1 MEILKKIKTFDFI
14 IIAGIVIAL
23 IVGFFTFKNFRQTA
37 DKQIEATSQISF
49 DVFIRGIT
57 YTGDKMPIE
66 TGDKTFI
73 SIRNVPYSDLDI
85 TNVKIERRKIALP
98 HIGTGLDAK
107 KSVVVVDDPALNN
120 LYDIAVTLT
129 DTAKI
134 TKDGA
139 VVGGNK
145 IKMGL
150 PITLEGKDYK
160 FNGTVS
166 NIQLIHYDAEN
177 QMGADIN
184 TTDDIQ

>member
-1 MEILKKIKTFDFI
+1 MNIFKKIRTVDFI
-14 IIAGIVIAL
+14 IIIGIIIAL

-57 YTGDKMPIE
+57 YTGDNMPIE
-66 TGDKTFI
+66 TGGKTFI

-85 TNVKIERRKIALP
+85 TNVKVEKRKVAIFGNL
-98 HIGTGLDAK
+98 GAK
-107 KSVVVVDDPALNN
+107 DSKMNLVVVDDPAMTN
-120 LYDIAVTLT
+120 LYDIVVTLT

-166 NIQLIHYDAEN
+166 NVQLVHYDSEN

>member
-1 MEILKKIKTFDFI
+1 MNILKNFKPVDI
-14 IIAGIVIAL
+14 IIVTGIVIAL
-23 IVGFFTFKNFRQTA
+23 IIGFVTFKNFRQTA

-57 YTGDKMPIE
+57 YTGKKIPIS

-73 SIRNVPYSDLDI
+73 SIRNVPYSDLEI
-85 TNVKIERRKIALP
+85 TNVNVERRKTIIPQITTSKNSIINFA
-98 HIGTGLDAK
+98 I
-107 KSVVVVDDPALNN
+107 VDDPSMTN
-120 LYDIAVTLT
+120 LYDILVTLT

-166 NIQLIHYDAEN
+166 NIQLINYDAEN
-177 QMGADIN
+177 KMGADIN

>member
-1 MEILKKIKTFDFI
+1 MEILKKIKTVDFI

-85 TNVKIERRKIALP
+85 TNVRIERRKIALP
-98 HIGTGLDAK
+98 RIGTGIDAK
-107 KSVVVVDDPALNN
+107 KSFVVVDDPALTN

>member
-1 MEILKKIKTFDFI
+1 MENLKKIKPVDLIIILGI
-14 IIAGIVIAL
+14 IIALV
-23 IVGFFTFKNFRQTA
+23 VGFFTFKNFRQTA

-57 YTGDKMPIE
+57 YTGEQIPIQN
-66 TGDKTFI
+66 GDKTFI
-73 SIRNVPYSDLDI
+73 SIRNVPYSDLEI
-85 TNVKIERRKIALP
+85 TNVKIDRRKIALP
-98 HIGTGLDAK
+98 SIGTGLDAK
-107 KSVVVVDDPALNN
+107 KSVIVVDDPAMNN
-120 LYDIAVTLT
+120 LYDIVVTLT

-150 PITLEGKDYK
+150 PITLEGEEYK

-166 NIQLIHYDAEN
+166 DIKLNYNTEK

-184 TTDDIQ
+184 TTDDI

>member
-1 MEILKKIKTFDFI
+1 MSIFKNLKSVDLIITLGIL
-14 IIAGIVIAL
+14 IAL
-23 IVGFFTFKNFRQTA
+23 IVGFVTFKNFRQTA

-49 DVFIRGIT
+49 DVYIRGIT
-57 YTGDKMPIE
+57 YTGSKLPMAN
-66 TGDKTFI
+66 GDKTFI

-85 TNVKIERRKIALP
+85 TSVKSDRRKIALP
-98 HIGTGLDAK
+98 RIGTGVDAK
-107 KSVVVVDDPALNN
+107 KSFILVDDPASNN
-120 LYDIAVTLT
+120 LYDITVTLK

-145 IKMGL
+145 VKIGL

-166 NIQLIHYDAEN
+166 NIQLAHEAEN

>member
-1 MEILKKIKTFDFI
+1 MENLCNCVKKFKPVDLI
-14 IIAGIVIAL
+14 IIAGVIIAL
-23 IVGFFTFKNFRQTA
+23 IVGFFTYKNFRQTA
-37 DKQIEATSQISF
+37 SKQIEATSKISF
-49 DVFIRGIT
+49 QVYIRGVT
-57 YTGDKMPIE
+57 LTGSEIPLRANE
-66 TGDKTFI
+66 KTFI

-85 TNVKIERRKIALP
+85 LAVKADRKKVVLP
-98 HIGTGLDAK
+98 TLNGK
-107 KSVVVVDDPALNN
+107 KVMVVEDPSQAYV
-120 LYDIAVTLT
+120 YDMIVTLS

-166 NIQLIHYDAEN
+166 DLKV
-177 QMGADIN
+177 MPVS
-184 TTDDIQ
+184 DDEKLNSALEANDDV

>member
-1 MEILKKIKTFDFI
+1 MSDPNW
-14 IIAGIVIAL
+14 G
-23 IVGFFTFKNFRQTA
+23 
-37 DKQIEATSQISF
+37 
-49 DVFIRGIT
+49 
-57 YTGDKMPIE
+57 
-66 TGDKTFI
+66 
-73 SIRNVPYSDLDI
+73 SINSTKY
-85 TNVKIERRKIALP
+85 NVKLK
-98 HIGTGLDAK
+98 DK
-107 KSVVVVDDPALNN
+107 KVLLNISNASYLFQLYEMKVRSFKSFILVDDPASNN
-120 LYDIAVTLT
+120 LYDITVTLK

-145 IKMGL
+145 VKIGL

-166 NIQLIHYDAEN
+166 NIQLAHEAEN